1 MFKRRDF
8 SKRVIFVI
16 MGQPRLGIFF
26 LTTWYNRIMLKLQF
40 YGKLLEKTDLVF
52 ENEGVLNPTC
62 IQKDGLTHMF
72 YRAVS
77 KGNHSS
83 LGYCQIHKDK
93 VLSRS
98 PRPIL
103 APEFDYEK
111 QGVEDPRIVKVDNLY
126 YLFYTAYDG
135 KNARTALATSL
146 DLIHFQKQG
155 LITPSIAYEKAR
167 QLFLH
172 PGLPESYSRYALHY
186 ERTIAPDVLLWEK
199 DLVLFPKKF
208 KGKFLLFHRVMP
220 GVQYMYLDS
229 LEQLKSEEF
238 WTGQLRQLHEH
249 IVMNPKFWYEN
260 HKIGASCPP
269 IETPQGWIQIYHG
282 VEETPGG
289 RVYRASAALLDLN
302 DPTKVLGRLKEPLFS
317 PQRAWE
323 KQGLVSN
330 VVFPTGAAV
339 YGDDL
344 YIYYGAADTCVAA
357 ASMSLSGLTEELLNN
372 S

>member
-1 MFKRRDF
+1 
-8 SKRVIFVI
+8 
-16 MGQPRLGIFF
+16 
-26 LTTWYNRIMLKLQF
+26 MLKLQF
-40 YGKLLEKTDLVF
+40 YGKLLEKTELTF
-52 ENEGVLNPTC
+52 ENGGVSNPTC

-77 KGNHSS
+77 MGNYSS
-83 LGYCQIHKDK
+83 LGYCQINKDK

-98 PRPIL
+98 SLPIL
-103 APEFDYEK
+103 SPEFDYEIH
-111 QGVEDPRIVKVDNLY
+111 GTEDPRIVKVDDLY

-135 KNARTALATSL
+135 KNARTALATSP

-155 LITPSIAYEKAR
+155 LITPSITYEQAR

-172 PGLPESYSRYALHY
+172 PSLPESYNYYALHY
-186 ERTIAPDVLLWEK
+186 QQVISPDVLLWEK
-199 DLVLFPKKF
+199 DLVLFPKKI

-238 WTGQLRQLHEH
+238 WRRQLRQLHEH
-249 IVMNPKFWYEN
+249 IVMNPKFWYES

-269 IETPQGWIQIYHG
+269 IETERGWIQIYHG

-302 DPTKVLGRLKEPLFS
+302 NPTIVLGRLKEPLFS
-317 PQRAWE
+317 PDRTWE
-323 KQGLVSN
+323 KEGVVNN
-330 VVFPTGAAV
+330 VVFPTATDV
-339 YGDDL
+339 FGDEL
-344 YIYYGAADTCVAA
+344 YIYYGAADTRIAA
-357 ASMSLSGLTEELLNN
+357 VSMSLSGLVEELIHNPN
-372 S
+372 G